1 MKSKINH
8 LIPLLSITSGIEEL
22 CKTII
27 KIIFNTQPDH
37 SNLPRENDSPLT
49 LLHHK
54 ILVRQILK
62 LSERNLIYTNNIEE
76 DEIIGRIG

>member
-22 CKTII
+22 CKTIR

-37 SNLPRENDSPLT
+37 SNLPKENDSPLT
-49 LLHHK
+49 LLYYK
-54 ILVRQILK
+54 IIVRQILK

>member
-1 MKSKINH
+1 MKSKINY
-8 LIPLLSITSGIEEL
+8 LIPLISITNGIEEL
-22 CKTII
+22 CKTIR

-49 LLHHK
+49 LLYYK
-54 ILVRQILK
+54 IIVRQILK
-62 LSERNLIYTNNIEE
+62 LSERNLIYTNNKE